1 MKVLITGELL
11 PINNL
16 DRMRLPPPPY
26 FGWLHS
32 RATAKGRARAEVNT
46 PQPGSVI
53 LRGSGGYFEL
63 VDAGSHAH
71 IAGPVQWSR
80 AVQLAKAHGATAIWR
95 QDLDE
100 RGRPIGPPYL
110 IRRP

>member
-1 MKVLITGELL
+1 MLITAELL
-11 PINNL
+11 PITSL

-32 RATAKGRARAEVNT
+32 RATADGRPRTEIRT

-53 LRGSGGYFEL
+53 LKGSGGYFEL

-80 AVQLAKAHGATAIWR
+80 AIQLAMAHGAKAVWQ

-100 RGRPIGPPYL
+100 HGRPLGPPFL
-110 IRRP
+110 IRRF

>member
-1 MKVLITGELL
+1 
-11 PINNL
+11 
-16 DRMRLPPPPY
+16 MRLPPPPY
-26 FGWLHS
+26 FGWLHWRTS
-32 RATAKGRARAEVNT
+32 PDGRACADVAA

-63 VDAGSHAH
+63 VEAGSDVH

-80 AVQLAKAHGATAIWR
+80 ALQLAKAHGATSVW
-95 QDLDE
+95 QQELDE
-100 RGRPIGPPYL
+100 NGRPLGAPFL

>member
-1 MKVLITGELL
+1 MSVLFAGELL
-11 PINNL
+11 PISNL

-32 RATAKGRARAEVNT
+32 RATARGRSRTEIQT

-63 VDAGSHAH
+63 VDAGSHTH

-80 AVQLAKAHGATAIWR
+80 AIQLARAHGANAVWQ

-100 RGRPIGPPYL
+100 HGRPLGAPFL
-110 IRRP
+110 IRRF